1 MALARAGD
9 AGGRAGR
16 KGAGRKV
23 VVAVRFTPPEA
34 VALDA
39 AKGTETRLDAVR
51 KLVLD
56 GLGAIK

>member
-1 MALARAGD
+1 MSGHGGARKG
-9 AGGRAGR
+9 AGR

-34 VALDA
+34 EALDA
-39 AKGTETRLDAVR
+39 AKGDETRSDVVR